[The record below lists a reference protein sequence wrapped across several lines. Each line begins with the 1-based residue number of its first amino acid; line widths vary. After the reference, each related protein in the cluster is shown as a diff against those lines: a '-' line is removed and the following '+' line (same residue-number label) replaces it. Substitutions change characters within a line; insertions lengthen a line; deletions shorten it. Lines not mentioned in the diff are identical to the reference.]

1 MPTSGVYILSQ
12 TTAFQLAGIIGFPV
26 AQSRSPVIQNF
37 WLEQHGL
44 AGRYVPI
51 AVTPDRLERAL
62 KGLPVLGFRGCNVTM
77 PLKQDVMPFL
87 DVVDPMAR
95 RIGAVNTIVV
105 QPDGTLR
112 GFNNDGVGFVQSV
125 RDTAPDWRPEAGPV
139 LVLGAGGASRAV
151 VVALLEAGVP
161 RIMVANRT
169 LGRAEEM
176 AGAIGGPVSIVPWE
190 QRDDAMAD
198 MALVVNATDRG
209 MAGKPALDVSF
220 AKLAPGA
227 IVGDLIYIPLETPF
241 LAAARERGNVTVN
254 GLGLLLNQARLAFE
268 AWFGVRP
275 EITPALLQAVA
286 ATF

>member
-1 MPTSGVYILSQ
+1 VTQ
-12 TTAFQLAGIIGFPV
+12 ATAFQLAGIIGFPV
-26 AQSRSPVIQNF
+26 AQSRSPIIQNF
-37 WLEQHGL
+37 WLEQHGIP
-44 AGRYVPI
+44 GRYVPL
-51 AVTPDRLERAL
+51 AVKPDTLERVL

-125 RDTAPDWRPEAGPV
+125 RDAAPEWRPQAGPV

-151 VVALLEAGVP
+151 VVALLEAGAPEIV
-161 RIMVANRT
+161 VANRT
-169 LGRAEEM
+169 PERAEEM
-176 AGAIGGPVSIVPWE
+176 AAAIGGPISVIPWE
-190 QRDDAMAD
+190 QRNDAMAD
-198 MALVVNATDRG
+198 KALVVNATDRG
-209 MAGKPALDVSF
+209 MTGKPALDLSL

-241 LAAARERGNVTVN
+241 LAAARARGSVTVN

-268 AWFGVRP
+268 AWFGVKP
-275 EITPALLQAVA
+275 DITPALLEAVA

>member
-1 MPTSGVYILSQ
+1 MSESK
-12 TTAFQLAGIIGFPV
+12 AFPLAGIIGFPV

-37 WLEQHGL
+37 WLAQHGI
-44 AGRYVPI
+44 AGRYLPL
-51 AVTPDRLERAL
+51 AVTPDTVERAL
-62 KGLPVLGFRGCNVTM
+62 RGLPVLGFRGCNVTM
-77 PLKQDVMPFL
+77 PLKQTAMPFL

-95 RIGAVNTIVV
+95 RIGAVNTVVV

-125 RDTAPDWRPEAGPV
+125 RDAAPGWRPEAGPAF
-139 LVLGAGGASRAV
+139 VLGAGGASRAV

-161 RIMVANRT
+161 RITVANRT
-169 LGRAEEM
+169 AERAEAM
-176 AGAIGGPVSIVPWE
+176 AAAIGGPISIVPWE
-190 QRDDAMAD
+190 QRDEAMTD

-209 MAGKPALDVSF
+209 MAGKPPLDVSL

-275 EITPALLQAVA
+275 DITPALLEAVA

>member
-1 MPTSGVYILSQ
+1 MGQGTG
-12 TTAFQLAGIIGFPV
+12 FQLAGIIGFPV

-37 WLEQHGL
+37 WLAQHGI
-44 AGRYVPI
+44 AGRYVPL
-51 AVTPDRLERAL
+51 AVQPDTLQRAL
-62 KGLPVLGFRGCNVTM
+62 QGLPVLGFRGCNVTM

-87 DVVDPMAR
+87 DIVDPMAR

-125 RDTAPDWRPEAGPV
+125 RDAAPDWRADAGPV
-139 LVLGAGGASRAV
+139 FVLGAGGASRAV
-151 VVALLEAGVP
+151 VVALLEAGVT
-161 RIMVANRT
+161 RIVLTNRT
-169 LGRAEEM
+169 PGRAEAM
-176 AGAIGGPVSIVPWE
+176 AAVIGGPISVIPWE
-190 QRDDAMAD
+190 RRDDAMAD

-209 MAGKPALDVSF
+209 MAGKPALDVSL

-241 LAAARERGNVTVN
+241 LAAARARGNVTVN

-275 EITPALLQAVA
+275 DISPGLLQAVA

>member
-1 MPTSGVYILSQ
+1 MSQ

-51 AVTPDRLERAL
+51 AVTPDTLERAL

>member
-1 MPTSGVYILSQ
+1 VSESA
-12 TTAFQLAGIIGFPV
+12 AFPLAGIIGFPV

-37 WLEQHGL
+37 WLEQHGI
-44 AGRYVPI
+44 AGRYLPL
-51 AVTPDRLERAL
+51 AVTPDTLERAL
-62 KGLPVLGFRGCNVTM
+62 KGLAVLGFRGCNVTM
-77 PLKQDVMPFL
+77 PLKQAVMPSL
-87 DVVDPMAR
+87 DMVDPMAR

-125 RDTAPDWRPEAGPV
+125 RDAAPGWRPEAGPV

-151 VVALLEAGVP
+151 AVALLEAGVP
-161 RIMVANRT
+161 RITVANRT
-169 LGRAEEM
+169 AERAEAM
-176 AGAIGGPVSIVPWE
+176 AAAIGGPISTVPWE
-190 QRDDAMAD
+190 GRNEAIAD

-209 MAGKPALDVSF
+209 MAGKPLLEVSL
-220 AKLAPGA
+220 ARLAPGA
-227 IVGDLIYIPLETPF
+227 IVADLIYVPLETSF

-275 EITPALLQAVA
+275 DITPALLQAVA